1 MDDIVQSFCWV
12 NVKTYRIACANLNK
26 VVNRYSLENNKIL
39 LQNFIGS
46 FHINKPV
53 VK

>member
-1 MDDIVQSFCWV
+1 MDDIVQSFRWV
-12 NVKTYRIACANLNK
+12 NVKTYRIACAEMNQI
-26 VVNRYSLENNKIL
+26 VNRYSLENNKTL
-39 LQNFIGS
+39 WQNFIGS